1 MSTENRVFSRLF
13 DKGQYD
19 VELKKA
25 KAKQVVELN
34 VVSNLITEFEPLRES
49 YDDASYLAYDWGDEI
64 MDAFSDFRLKYNLDN
79 FIINGQARN
88 LKDIADTMRE
98 YLEELESKAEDLGI
112 DPVDIFNDYEDAR
125 YFVDNA
131 NSIYDDFIAKYREI
145 ISFIGIPDF
154 S

>member
-1 MSTENRVFSRLF
+1 MNTNKTVLSIV
-13 DKGQYD
+13 DK
-19 VELKKA
+19 LKP
-25 KAKQVVELN
+25 AKQAVKLN

-49 YDDASYLAYDWGDEI
+49 YEDAAYLAYDWGDEI

-79 FIINGQARN
+79 FIVNGQARN
-88 LKDIADTMRE
+88 LKEIADTMRG
-98 YLEELESKAEDLGI
+98 YIEELETKANDLGI
-112 DPVDIFNDYEDAR
+112 DPLDIYDDYENAK

-131 NSIYDDFIAKYREI
+131 DSMYSDFISKYREI